1 VSALTDGRGL
11 FLLHGAGGRGLVWQ
25 HQALAFPQAKT
36 PDLPGRDGR
45 PPEGVDGYLAA
56 LRGDLAMRG
65 PALRGGLP
73 AQRVLAGHS
82 LGASIAL
89 RWALKHPDEVRGLI
103 LIGAGARTRVNPVW
117 LEGVARGDTA
127 AVEEFGSWW
136 FGPDS
141 AARLREKSLAL
152 LRATPA
158 EVLLADLR
166 AADAFDVTAQLDQIR
181 IPALI
186 LCGADDRLT
195 PVKYARYLHERIAG
209 STLEVIDG
217 AGHMVMLERPQAANA
232 VIRRFLGALEQGADR
247 GADWTAPGGTST

>member
-1 VSALTDGRGL
+1 MSALTDGGGL
-11 FLLHGAGGRGLVWQ
+11 LFLHGAGGRGLVWQ
-25 HQALAFPQAKT
+25 HQALAFPRAQT

-56 LRGDLAMRG
+56 IRGDSAVRDA
-65 PALRGGLP
+65 ALRGGLP

-89 RWALKHPDEVRGLI
+89 LWALRHPGEVHGLI
-103 LIGAGARTRVNPVW
+103 LIGAGARTRVNPAW
-117 LEGVARGDTA
+117 LEGVARGDAA
-127 AVEEFGSWW
+127 AVEDFGSWW
-136 FGPDS
+136 FGPDA

-152 LRATPA
+152 LRATPP

-166 AADAFDVTAQLDQIR
+166 AADAFDVTAQVDQLR

-209 STLEVIDG
+209 STLEVIEG
-217 AGHMVMLERPQAANA
+217 AGHMAMLERPQAANA
-232 VIRRFLGALEQGADR
+232 AIRAFLDRLEQEAADR
-247 GADWTAPGGTST
+247 GAAGGIVT